1 MNLAKRLCE
10 YFRRRF
16 RDLTILIID
25 SGYSYLGDSAMKK
38 MKSRELLKDIYARF
52 MNDDLLSTGAQVAFF
67 LLLSLFPFLIFLVT
81 LISYVPIVDFQDSMQ
96 VLAALMPASA
106 YQILQDIINQTI
118 ADRSGTLLSFGML
131 FALWSS
137 TSGVTSL
144 VRGINRAY
152 DQEETRRSWRIK
164 AVSLYFTLELAV
176 VITVSFI
183 LIVLGQI
190 LGTRV
195 FHFLGFSDISL
206 EIWIYVRFI
215 TVTITSILVF
225 VSFYHNAPNRRLSFR
240 EVIPGAVVASLGWI
254 STSIGFSYYVNNLGN
269 YSKVYG
275 SLGGIIALLMWMY
288 LSSISILMGAEVN
301 ASLMFTETG
310 GKKPKLR
317 RF

>member
-1 MNLAKRLCE
+1 
-10 YFRRRF
+10 
-16 RDLTILIID
+16 
-25 SGYSYLGDSAMKK
+25 MKK
-38 MKSRELLKDIYARF
+38 TESWEFLKDLYVRFVNDELLA
-52 MNDDLLSTGAQVAFF
+52 TGAQVAFF

-81 LISYVPIVDFQDSMQ
+81 LVSYAPMVDVQDSMQ
-96 VLAALMPASA
+96 VLEALMPASA
-106 YQILQDIINQTI
+106 YQILQDIIGQTI

-144 VRGINRAY
+144 MRGINKAY
-152 DQEETRRSWRIK
+152 DQDETRHSLRIK
-164 AVSLYFTLELAV
+164 AVSIYFTLELAV

-183 LIVLGQI
+183 VIVLGQK

-195 FHFLGFSDISL
+195 FHFLGFSEISL
-206 EIWIYVRFI
+206 EIWIYIRFI
-215 TVTITSILVF
+215 IVTITSILMF
-225 VSFYHNAPNRRLSFR
+225 VSFYHNTPNRRLSFR

-254 STSIGFSYYVNNLGN
+254 GTSIGFSYYVNNLGN

-301 ASLMFTETG
+301 ASLMFTKTG
-310 GKKPKLR
+310 GKKPKFR

>member
-1 MNLAKRLCE
+1 
-10 YFRRRF
+10 
-16 RDLTILIID
+16 
-25 SGYSYLGDSAMKK
+25 MKK
-38 MKSRELLKDIYARF
+38 TESWEFLKDLYARF
-52 MNDDLLSTGAQVAFF
+52 LNDDLLSTGAQVAFY

-81 LISYVPIVDFQDSMQ
+81 LISYVPIVDFQESMQ

-106 YQILQDIINQTI
+106 YEILQDIINQTI

-131 FALWSS
+131 LALWSS
-137 TSGVTSL
+137 TSGITSL

-164 AVSLYFTLELAV
+164 AVSLYFTLELAA
-176 VITVSFI
+176 VIAVSFI
-183 LIVLGQI
+183 LIVLGKN

-215 TVTITSILVF
+215 IVAITSILVF
-225 VSFYHNAPNRRLSFR
+225 VSFYHNTPNRRLSLR

-301 ASLMFTETG
+301 ASLMFSKTG
-310 GKKPKLR
+310 GEKLKFR